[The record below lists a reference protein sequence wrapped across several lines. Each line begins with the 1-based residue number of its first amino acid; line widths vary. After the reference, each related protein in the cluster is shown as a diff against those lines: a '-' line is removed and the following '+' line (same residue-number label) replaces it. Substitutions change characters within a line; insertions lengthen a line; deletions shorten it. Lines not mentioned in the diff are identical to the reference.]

1 MTLAGQ
7 GLPEGLGSVRGF
19 SSPSALRPG
28 SARAYLISGGGC
40 GSLRRVPDEL
50 AADDAAGLRAA
61 NARLRGLLADR
72 DGEVAA
78 LRAGLDAAR
87 ERERRLELRLAELE
101 RRATTAARPRKRS
114 PSPAGPSRPP

>member
-7 GLPEGLGSVRGF
+7 GPPEGLGGVRGF
-19 SSPSALRPG
+19 SSPFALRPG
-28 SARAYLISGGGC
+28 SAHVYLISGGGC
-40 GSLRRVPDEL
+40 GSLRRVLDEL

-61 NARLRGLLADR
+61 HARLRGLLADR

-87 ERERRLELRLAELE
+87 GIRRIAGEL
-101 RRATTAARPRKRS
+101 
-114 PSPAGPSRPP
+114 